1 MQTNFIELCDLP
13 VYDYL
18 EEELNDIIKFNNIF
32 IKNNLQIC
40 INNPNKNSNEI
51 FYRAGSLNKDWEN
64 SKFINGKIIVKNRDK
79 ILKEEDFKYICN
91 QFKNTSF
98 EEIYEILKEK
108 YNIGRFRI
116 MVSKPNTCLSW
127 HIDNTNR
134 IHFPIKTQEGCF
146 MIIENEIKF
155 LEKNKWYITNT
166 TKKHT
171 AFNGSSEYRIHLV
184 ACII

>member
-1 MQTNFIELCDLP
+1 MQTNFIELNDLP
-13 VYDYL
+13 IYDYL
-18 EEELNDIIKFNNIF
+18 EEELNDIIKFNNIS

-40 INNPNKNSNEI
+40 INNPSKNSNEI
-51 FYRAGSLNKDWEN
+51 FYGAGSLNKDWEN
-64 SKFINGKIIVKNRDK
+64 SKFINGKNIVKNRDK

-98 EEIYEILKEK
+98 EEIYEILKQK

-116 MVSKPNTCLSW
+116 MISKPNTCLSW
-127 HIDNTNR
+127 HIDSTNR

-155 LEKNKWYITNT
+155 LEKCKWYITNT

-171 AFNGSSEYRIHLV
+171 AFNGSFEYRIHLV
-184 ACII
+184 ACVI